1 MFMVKGVEEIWL
13 AALDSREKGDFDE
26 AISLAKE
33 VVEIEEG
40 NAEAWM
46 AIAMWSLPPPTRGKP
61 IQPSLQQSA
70 KSISAL
76 KKVILHEPENLEAWN
91 FGGRILLDHLGM
103 LEDALQWWEECRVQF
118 PKNVTPILEQ
128 IAVLVRLGLYEE
140 CAERLVELNDE
151 GMDEPTSQQ
160 AMRMQGVKGMVDRAS
175 KMEKEEIFKPQDPNH
190 PRWEII
196 EKMKKVKPLSSTFWL
211 VAFIAPIVF
220 IFGSFAM
227 TFLGGTMFGFILV
240 FLLILAAFGIL
251 TRLSMGLLQSRN
263 RHALDVDRAID
274 YETSSGKLCIPET
287 IRGSVVYNSMLKNRS
302 PAVIERLE
310 ILIDSGEKINPKYQP
325 KLPNW

>member
-1 MFMVKGVEEIWL
+1 MAKSAEEIWL
-13 AALDSREKGDFDE
+13 DALDSRENEDFDN
-26 AISLAKE
+26 AIRLAKE
-33 VVEIEEG
+33 VVYIDEK
-40 NAEAWM
+40 NTEAWM
-46 AIAMWSLPPPTRGKP
+46 AIAMWSLPPPTKGKP

-70 KSISAL
+70 KCMSAI
-76 KKVILHEPENLEAWN
+76 KKVVLYEPENLEAWII
-91 FGGRILLDHLGM
+91 GGRILLEHLGM
-103 LEDALQWWEECRVQF
+103 LEDALHWWEDCRIQY
-118 PKNVTPILEQ
+118 PNNVTPIVEQ
-128 IAVLVRLGLYEE
+128 VAILVRLGLYEK
-140 CAERLVELNDE
+140 CAERLVELHNE
-151 GMDEPTSQQ
+151 GMEEPTNQQ
-160 AMRMQGVKGMVDRAS
+160 TMRMQGVKAMVDRAA

-190 PRWEII
+190 PRWEVI

-227 TFLGGTMFGFILV
+227 TFLGGTMFGFVLV

-274 YETSSGKLCIPET
+274 YETSSGKLCIPES

-302 PAVIERLE
+302 QSVTERLE
-310 ILIDSGEKINPKYQP
+310 IIIDSEEKIGSKFQIN
-325 KLPNW
+325 LPEW